1 MKKQICA
8 FFFVLT
14 AAAAFGADF
23 SLSAGAGGI
32 LGGAFTR
39 YTLSAD
45 GVKDDNHIK
54 IDATQEMNQFNYGFY
69 AFIDASYGI
78 FSVFFQDGVN
88 DFTETAN
95 IEGLNGGQD
104 WNGKGWESV
113 FGFSILGK
121 YPFKLDERLILF
133 PLLGFDY
140 RISLSQRR
148 TQPGGYVYDRTD
160 GIREKDKDNKAYKQ
174 SDWNSMWIN
183 LGGGLD
189 LFLTGNLFLR
199 TELLYGFRLMT
210 SYETKNLETM
220 KSLSGD
226 SNPKL
231 SGLTSGPSLKI
242 AAGWRFI

>member
-1 MKKQICA
+1 MKRQICA
-8 FFFVLT
+8 FFLVLS

-45 GVKDDNHIK
+45 GEKDGNHIK
-54 IDATQEMNQFNYGFY
+54 IDATQKMNQFNYGFY
-69 AFIDASYGI
+69 AFLDASYGI
-78 FSVFFQDGVN
+78 FSVFFQNGIN
-88 DFTETAN
+88 DFTETMD
-95 IEGLNGGQD
+95 IEGPISISD
-104 WNGKGWESV
+104 MSGKGWESV
-113 FGFSILGK
+113 LGFSILGK
-121 YPFKLDERLILF
+121 YPFKLNERLIFF

-140 RISLSQRR
+140 RISLSQKRA
-148 TQPGGYVYDRTD
+148 QPDGYVYDRT
-160 GIREKDKDNKAYKQ
+160 GGGRERDKDNKAYKQ

-189 LFLTGNLFLR
+189 FFLTGNLFLR

-210 SYETKNLETM
+210 SYETKNLAMM
-220 KSLSGD
+220 KAQSGD

-231 SGLTSGPSLKI
+231 SGLTSGPALKI